1 MNQNK
6 LEKQI
11 KEVFQ
16 ERKINPSPMAWDR
29 LDAMLSVAEQPKKK
43 VVFKFWHVAAA
54 LILLA
59 TTTLLVTN
67 FVKETDLEIV
77 PNQEVVIE
85 NSQDSNVDEI
95 VVANPEKPSE
105 TEVSENPKV
114 LNKVQVLPT
123 KKNDVAV
130 SNAIAVSNVDYKK
143 EVEIN
148 KSQAIDNP
156 ETLVVV
162 ESPVLEEKVK
172 LNSNAA
178 SLLAEVESNE
188 AMVSFNNVKSIEIS
202 TVKVD
207 ANALLNTSEKE
218 VNHSFRMKVIK
229 NINIVKSSLA
239 NRNLE

>member
-43 VVFKFWHVAAA
+43 VAFKFWHVAAA

-59 TTTLLVTN
+59 TTTLVVTN
-67 FVKETDLEIV
+67 FVKKTELEIV

-85 NSQDSNVDEI
+85 NSQEANAEEI
-95 VVANPEKPSE
+95 VIANPEKPSE
-105 TEVSENPKV
+105 TEVTESPKV
-114 LNKVQVLPT
+114 SNKVQVLPN
-123 KKNDVAV
+123 KKNAVAV
-130 SNAIAVSNVDYKK
+130 SNTNDKK

-148 KSQAIDNP
+148 KSQAIDNR
-156 ETLVVV
+156 ETLVAV
-162 ESPVLEEKVK
+162 ENLVLDEKVK

-178 SLLAEVESNE
+178 SLLAEIESNE
-188 AMVSFNNVKSIEIS
+188 AMVSFNNVKPIEIS

-207 ANALLNTSEKE
+207 ANALLKTSEKE